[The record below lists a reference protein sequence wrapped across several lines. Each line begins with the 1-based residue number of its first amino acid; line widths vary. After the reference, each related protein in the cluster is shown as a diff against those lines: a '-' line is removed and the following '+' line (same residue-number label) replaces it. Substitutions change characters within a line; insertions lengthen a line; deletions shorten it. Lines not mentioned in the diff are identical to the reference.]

1 MGSIGNRAD
10 VKAARAASV
19 PVFTLYGE
27 VETAAD
33 VEFLHIEPIR
43 ARGESLGWEIDRHTH
58 RGLFQAVFLFDK
70 PARAVLDNQVAQVE
84 APCAILVPSRVVHAF
99 NFQPGTD
106 GYVLTMAAGW
116 AAGWAAGQA
125 AGAAAG
131 AAAGWGEAKSTQRA
145 SGLFAGLM
153 EESAVLSL
161 GDDAASC
168 KALLDLL
175 YHETRDRRAGYGY
188 SSEWLSA
195 CVLMMLSRRRMAG
208 GEAIRSDDPRSQI
221 FARFRALVED
231 HYVEH
236 WPVSRYAQALATS
249 ESRLDRICRTLAGHS
264 AFEVVQTRVLLEARR
279 RLVHVG
285 APVTALAY
293 ELGFEDPAYF
303 CRFFKRHTGATPTQ
317 WRRVQRERLAGGA
330 QA

>member
-1 MGSIGNRAD
+1 MGSIRKSAN
-10 VKAARAASV
+10 VKGARAGSV
-19 PVFTLYGE
+19 PVFALYGDA
-27 VETAAD
+27 ETAAD
-33 VEFLHIEPIR
+33 VEFLHIEPIH
-43 ARGESLGWEIDRHTH
+43 ARGELLGWEIDRHTH

-70 PARAVLDNQVAQVE
+70 AARVVLDNQVADAD

-116 AAGWAAGQA
+116 AAEAAYGGVGQ
-125 AGAAAG
+125 
-131 AAAGWGEAKSTQRA
+131 KSAQRA
-145 SGLFAGLM
+145 SDLFAGLM
-153 EESAVLSL
+153 DEPIVLGL

-175 YHETRDRRAGYGY
+175 FQESRDRRAGYGY
-188 SSEWLSA
+188 SSEWLSG
-195 CVLMMLSRRRMAG
+195 CVLMMLARLRRAG
-208 GEAIRSDDPRSQI
+208 GGAIRSDDPRTHV
-221 FARFRALVED
+221 FARFRMMIED
-231 HYVEH
+231 HFTQH
-236 WPVSRYAQALATS
+236 WPVSRYAHALATS

-264 AFEVVQTRVLLEARR
+264 AFEMVQNRVILEARR

-293 ELGFEDPAYF
+293 ELGFEDPGYF

-317 WRRVQRERLAGGA
+317 WRRAQRERLAGSA
-330 QA
+330 QP